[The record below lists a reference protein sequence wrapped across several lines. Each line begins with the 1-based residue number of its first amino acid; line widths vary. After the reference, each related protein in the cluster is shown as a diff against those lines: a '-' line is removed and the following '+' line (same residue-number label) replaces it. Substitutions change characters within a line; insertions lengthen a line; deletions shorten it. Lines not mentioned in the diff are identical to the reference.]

1 MQRYAI
7 LFCCATSCSRTAL
20 DVVQLSQQAPP
31 PAQTQ
36 APPPAQ
42 TQATDPCDEDG
53 DGHQSV
59 TCGGD
64 DCNDLDPTV
73 FPGAPDLNAVAGAF
87 LNAPGIEEAHM
98 STPSVRTETSLAVDR
113 VGVVRVAYNAL
124 SGIHYA
130 FQPGAAWQIEV
141 VDTLG
146 IGTPALGLDELDQAH
161 TAYCSKSGLRH
172 AARIDGGWTSE
183 LVDSECKGAPALF
196 VEPGGAL
203 HLAYPASDGIR
214 YASNRSGGWLT
225 DRVDANGSDIANGS
239 DYGRPVVS
247 IVATASGVPHFVYSS
262 RLGAQEVWRHATGT
276 PGAWQIETLATFRSY
291 GAVAIDREGAPAVL
305 YGAEGVQYAHQQG
318 AQWVSSVVTSSAWPW
333 SCWLAFDAADRAHVA
348 FLDTNYGLQYAVH
361 DASGWPLVPA
371 LAEYSAEIGASF
383 ALDAAATAHVVS
395 PVGRFDDTI
404 ELVYATNRHFQPD
417 GIDQNCDGVDG
428 VDGDHDGH
436 ASLSTGGDDCDDED
450 PLVAAPPPGT
460 GDARSRCPH

>member
-1 MQRYAI
+1 VQRYAI
-7 LFCCATSCSRTAL
+7 LLCCVTGCSRTAL
-20 DVVQLSQQAPP
+20 DLPQQGE
-31 PAQTQ
+31 Q
-36 APPPAQ
+36 ASPLPQP
-42 TQATDPCDEDG
+42 QATAPCDQDG
-53 DGHQSV
+53 DGHQSLA
-59 TCGGD
+59 CGGD
-64 DCNDLDPTV
+64 DCNDLDPNV

-87 LNAPGIEEAHM
+87 LIAPGIEEAHM
-98 STPSVRTETSLAVDR
+98 STPGIRTGTSLAVDR
-113 VGVVRVAYNAL
+113 VGVVRVAYNTL

-130 FQPGAAWQIEV
+130 VHPAAVWQIEV
-141 VDTLG
+141 VDGLG
-146 IGTPALGLDELDQAH
+146 IGTPALGSDESGQPHA
-161 TAYCSKSGLRH
+161 AYCSKSGLRH
-172 AARIDGGWTSE
+172 ATRVDGGWTSE

-203 HLAYPASDGIR
+203 HLAYPASDGIH

-247 IVATASGVPHFVYSS
+247 IVATTSGVPHLVYASL
-262 RLGAQEVWRHATGT
+262 LGAQEAWRHATGT
-276 PGAWQIETLATFRSY
+276 PGAWQLETLATFRSY
-291 GAVAIDREGAPAVL
+291 GAVALDREGAPAVL
-305 YGAEGVQYAHQQG
+305 YAAGGVQYAHQQG
-318 AQWVSSVVTSSAWPW
+318 AQWDSSVVTPSAWAW

-371 LAEYSAEIGASF
+371 LAEYSAELGASF
-383 ALDAAATAHVVS
+383 ALDGAATAHVVT
-395 PVGRFDDTI
+395 PEGRFDDTLMLI
-404 ELVYATNRHFQPD
+404 YATNRHLEPD

-436 ASLSTGGDDCDDED
+436 ASLWTGGDDCDDQD

-460 GDARSRCPH
+460 GDPSSRCPH